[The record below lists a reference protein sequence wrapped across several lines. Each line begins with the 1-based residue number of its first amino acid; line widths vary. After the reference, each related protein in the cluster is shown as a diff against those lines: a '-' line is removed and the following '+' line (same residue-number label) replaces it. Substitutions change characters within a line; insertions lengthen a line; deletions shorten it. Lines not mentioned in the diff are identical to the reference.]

1 MNVKIEFLII
11 GITIGL
17 LPELLN
23 LNNFLDYNSK
33 VVLGMT
39 LIMIFFWITEAI
51 PNSIT
56 ALIPI
61 ILSPIL
67 IDIDLKEILSKYAS
81 PVVFLLLGGFLL
93 ASGFEK
99 SNLHKRLALKSILAF
114 GSTKKNLLLCCI
126 FLTSFLSMWLSN
138 TATCL
143 LMLPIIKF
151 LVDNSLEKKNDEYFS
166 KILILSVAYSSSI
179 GGMMTPIGTIP
190 NAILIGFLNENYDI
204 QIDFLSWFIFVAP
217 LAIFMLLCVWLYF
230 SIKIKKDNTGVDKTF
245 IDSKYKE
252 LGTFSIKEK
261 ITSIIL
267 SSTAFLWIFKSKIN
281 SLLDIN
287 LTDSSIAIMCASLF
301 FIIPT
306 DKNFKVILDKQW
318 FKDIPWNVLILFGGG
333 LAMAALIVNTGLA
346 KNMSEFLNFF
356 KDYEVI
362 VLILALTF
370 FTSIITE
377 FTSNTATTFL
387 FLPLFASF
395 AVESNMNVVQ
405 ITIPII
411 LAASCA
417 YMMPISTPPN
427 AIVYSTNRFSIQF
440 MVKTGFILNII
451 SIFLITF
458 YVNFINSSL
467 FRI

>member
-1 MNVKIEFLII
+1 MKVKAEFLII

-17 LPELLN
+17 LPEFLN
-23 LNNFLDYNSK
+23 LNNFLDFNSK

-39 LIMIFFWITEAI
+39 LVMIFFWITEAI

-56 ALIPI
+56 AFIPI
-61 ILSPIL
+61 IISPIL
-67 IDIDLKEILSKYAS
+67 IDINLNQILSKYAS

-99 SNLHKRLALKSILAF
+99 SNLHKRLALKSIITF
-114 GSTKKNLLLCCI
+114 GSTKKKLLLCCI

-151 LVDNSLEKKNDEYFS
+151 LVDNSSDQRDDEYFS

-217 LAIFMLLCVWLYF
+217 LAILILLCLWVYF
-230 SIKIKKDNTGVDKTF
+230 SIKIKKDNRGIDKALIT
-245 IDSKYKE
+245 SRYKS
-252 LGTFSIKEK
+252 LGNFSNKEK
-261 ITSIIL
+261 VSSIIL
-267 SSTAFLWIFKSKIN
+267 SLTAFLWICKSKIN
-281 SLLDIN
+281 SILDIN
-287 LTDSSIAIMCASLF
+287 LTDSSIAIMCALLF
-301 FIIPT
+301 FVIPT
-306 DKNFKVILDKQW
+306 DKNFKVILDMYW
-318 FKDIPWNVLILFGGG
+318 FKNIPWNVLILFGGG
-333 LAMAALIVNTGLA
+333 LAMASLIVSTGLA
-346 KNMSEFLNFF
+346 KEISEFLNIF
-356 KDYEVI
+356 KNYEVI
-362 VLILALTF
+362 ILILVLTF

-387 FLPLFASF
+387 FLPLFATF
-395 AVESNMNVVQ
+395 AIESNMNVVQ

-427 AIVYSTNRFSIQF
+427 AIVYSTNKFSIKF
-440 MVKTGFILNII
+440 MIKTGFFLNII
-451 SIFLITF
+451 SIFLITI
-458 YVNFINSSL
+458 YVNFINSPL
-467 FRI
+467 FRL

>member
-1 MNVKIEFLII
+1 M
-11 GITIGL
+11 G
-17 LPELLN
+17 
-23 LNNFLDYNSK
+23 
-33 VVLGMT
+33 
-39 LIMIFFWITEAI
+39 
-51 PNSIT
+51 
-56 ALIPI
+56 
-61 ILSPIL
+61 
-67 IDIDLKEILSKYAS
+67 
-81 PVVFLLLGGFLL
+81 
-93 ASGFEK
+93 
-99 SNLHKRLALKSILAF
+99 
-114 GSTKKNLLLCCI
+114 
-126 FLTSFLSMWLSN
+126 
-138 TATCL
+138 
-143 LMLPIIKF
+143 
-151 LVDNSLEKKNDEYFS
+151 
-166 KILILSVAYSSSI
+166 SSI

-217 LAIFMLLCVWLYF
+217 LAIFMLLCLWLYF

-287 LTDSSIAIMCASLF
+287 LTDSSIAIMCASPF

-451 SIFLITF
+451 SIFFNNILCKL
-458 YVNFINSSL
+458 Y
-467 FRI
+467 

>member
-1 MNVKIEFLII
+1 MKVKAEFLII

-17 LPELLN
+17 LPEFLN
-23 LNNFLDYNSK
+23 LNNFLDFNSK

-39 LIMIFFWITEAI
+39 LVMIFFWITEAI

-56 ALIPI
+56 AFIPI
-61 ILSPIL
+61 IISPIL
-67 IDIDLKEILSKYAS
+67 IDINLNQILSKYAS

-99 SNLHKRLALKSILAF
+99 SNLHKRLALKSIITF
-114 GSTKKNLLLCCI
+114 GSTKRNLLLCCI

-151 LVDNSLEKKNDEYFS
+151 LVDNSLDQSDDEYFS

-190 NAILIGFLNENYDI
+190 NAIFIGFLNENYDI
-204 QIDFLSWFIFVAP
+204 QIDFLSWFIFAAP
-217 LAIFMLLCVWLYF
+217 LAILILLCLWLYF
-230 SIKIKKDNTGVDKTF
+230 STKIKKDKRGIDKALIT
-245 IDSKYKE
+245 SRYKL
-252 LGTFSIKEK
+252 LGNFSNKEK
-261 ITSIIL
+261 VSSIIL
-267 SSTAFLWIFKSKIN
+267 SLTAFLWICKSKIN
-281 SLLDIN
+281 SILDIN
-287 LTDSSIAIMCASLF
+287 LTDSSIAIMCALLF
-301 FIIPT
+301 FVIPT
-306 DKNFKVILDKQW
+306 DKNFKVILDMYW
-318 FKDIPWNVLILFGGG
+318 FKNIPWNVLILFGGG
-333 LAMAALIVNTGLA
+333 LAMASLIVSTGLA
-346 KNMSEFLNFF
+346 KEISEFLNIF
-356 KDYEVI
+356 KNYEVI
-362 VLILALTF
+362 ILILVLTF

-387 FLPLFASF
+387 FLPLFATF
-395 AVESNMNVVQ
+395 AIESNMNVLQ

-427 AIVYSTNRFSIQF
+427 AIVYSTNKFSIKF

-451 SIFLITF
+451 SIFLITI
-458 YVNFINSSL
+458 YVNFVNSPL
-467 FRI
+467 FRL